1 MYPEGEAWLPTE
13 KTRTTASSHQEI
25 ILMMKGCYKRKTN
38 PRYICGGAYS
48 AAYGLWNCQDKIYP
62 QIVQF
67 IMQLPDGQELI
78 VCLEIQNDFPS

>member
-1 MYPEGEAWLPTE
+1 
-13 KTRTTASSHQEI
+13 
-25 ILMMKGCYKRKTN
+25 MMKGCYKRKAN

-48 AAYGLWNCQDKIYP
+48 AAYGLCNCQDKIYP